1 MGISTQLTLPAAVQD
16 PSPGNAATTVVS
28 NVDEPNQDYPL
39 LAFSEVCLR
48 VIPGVIQLVTEINP
62 YSRWSTCSL
71 SLGTWVQI
79 PKAHRKSGAVLCIC
93 ILSVS
98 MGGLGLEIGDSWEAQ
113 GPTGDSVSRR
123 TEREK
128 KWLDCPMTSTKSHDL
143 QGPHNYCG
151 IQASAHILGLLLS
164 LSCFPQ
170 QVLKQNLKQK
180 SAFPFRDQNSRSKHR
195 FALWSVNITV
205 FFQY

>member
-1 MGISTQLTLPAAVQD
+1 MNINTQLTSRAAVQD
-16 PSPGNAATTVVS
+16 PSSGNAATSGFQCRET
-28 NVDEPNQDYPL
+28 NQDYPL
-39 LAFSEVCLR
+39 RAFSEVCLWE
-48 VIPGVIQLVTEINP
+48 IPGLIQLVTEINP

-79 PKAHRKSGAVLCIC
+79 PRAHKVRCC
-93 ILSVS
+93 SVHLYPQCFY
-98 MGGLGLEIGDSWEAQ
+98 GGLGVEIGDSWEAQ
-113 GPTGDSVSRR
+113 GPAGDSVSRR

-128 KWLDCPMTSTKSHDL
+128 RWLDCPLTSTKSHDL
-143 QGPHNYCG
+143 QGPHNYYYG

-195 FALWSVNITV
+195 FTLWSVNITV
-205 FFQY
+205 F